1 MTKWA
6 ARTALGLSTSF
17 PGPVLLPE
25 NIIPVED
32 KSSLFLRGLHLSADT
47 LNLSLEPW
55 RVRYD

>member
-25 NIIPVED
+25 NIISVED
-32 KSSLFLRGLHLSADT
+32 KSSLFLRDLYLSANT
-47 LNLSLEPW
+47 LSLSLGSW

>member
-32 KSSLFLRGLHLSADT
+32 KSSLFLRDLHLSVDT

-55 RVRYD
+55 RV